1 MNAGRLSGR
10 RAIVTGGATGIG
22 YGIARRFAAEGAAVL
37 VAGNV
42 DATVNDAAA
51 RLSGEHDDRL
61 VVGHVDD
68 LSRAGAGDRLL
79 EAAVSAMGGVD
90 ILVNNAGGGVI
101 AATRQHT
108 EETLRRTIDNNLWT
122 ALYATLAIS
131 PHMASA
137 GYGRVV
143 NIGAESVRNGLDGHA
158 VYNAAKGGVHAL
170 VTGFARE
177 YATTGVTFNTVAPSY
192 TRTPE
197 IEAAL
202 THGDVSDEFRAIIRR
217 AEDLIPI
224 GRPATVDEVASAVLF
239 LASDEAGFITGQV
252 LGVNGGSSMG

>member
-1 MNAGRLSGR
+1 MSTGRLAGC
-10 RAIVTGGATGIG
+10 RAVVTGGATGIG
-22 YGIARRFAAEGAAVL
+22 YGIARRFAAEGAAL
-37 VAGNV
+37 LLAGNV
-42 DATVNDAAA
+42 DVAVEEAVAG
-51 RLSGEHDDRL
+51 LSERYDCTIA
-61 VVGHVDD
+61 GHVDD
-68 LSRAGAGDRLL
+68 LSRASAGDRLL
-79 EAAVSAMGGVD
+79 EAALETIGGVD

-108 EETLRRTIDNNLWT
+108 DETLRRTIDNNLWT
-122 ALYATLAIS
+122 ALHATLAIT
-131 PHMASA
+131 PHMARA

-177 YATTGVTFNTVAPSY
+177 YAASGVTFNTVAPSY
-192 TRTPE
+192 TLTPE
-197 IEAAL
+197 IETRLVKGEISA
-202 THGDVSDEFRAIIRR
+202 EFRAILIR
-217 AEDLIPI
+217 AETLIPM

-252 LGVNGGSSMG
+252 LSVNGGSSMG